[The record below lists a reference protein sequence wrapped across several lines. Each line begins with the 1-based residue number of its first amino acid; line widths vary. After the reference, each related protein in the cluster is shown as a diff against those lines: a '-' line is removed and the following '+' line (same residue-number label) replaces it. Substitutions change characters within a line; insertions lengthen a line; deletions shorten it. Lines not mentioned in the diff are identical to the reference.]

1 ATRASGLAALAAAVK
16 AIAARYA

>member
-1 ATRASGLAALAAAVK
+1 RASGLAALAAAVK

>member
-1 ATRASGLAALAAAVK
+1 TRASGLAALAAAVK